1 MSNNRRKEIECIAR
15 LQQLGSN
22 TDNILSYLLNES
34 LISNNDIQIIRRS
47 PDSYKD
53 IQALLSKLSTSGK
66 LQLLEYEWTVLP
78 VERIKIH
85 IVTDK
90 SSEEFTYNF

>member
-1 MSNNRRKEIECIAR
+1 MNNSRKEIECIAR

-22 TDNILSYLLNES
+22 VDNILTYLFNES
-34 LISNNDIQIIRRS
+34 LISKDDIQVIRRS

-53 IQALLSKLSTSGK
+53 IPLLLAKLSASGK
-66 LQLLEYEWTVLP
+66 LQLLEYEWVVLP

-85 IVTDK
+85 LVTDK

>member
-1 MSNNRRKEIECIAR
+1 MNNSRKEIECIAR

-22 TDNILSYLLNES
+22 VDNILTYLFNES
-34 LISNNDIQIIRRS
+34 LISKDDIQVIRRS

-53 IQALLSKLSTSGK
+53 IQLLLAKLSASGK
-66 LQLLEYEWTVLP
+66 LQLLEYEWVVLP

-85 IVTDK
+85 LVTDK